1 MYFLYWLLVLVESIF
16 LGSVTTE
23 ITLGKEDDI
32 HKKDSA
38 AQHSKTFVV

>member
-23 ITLGKEDDI
+23 ITLGKEDI